1 MKCSY
6 AMHTSKLCM
15 YYYVDLFNDM
25 LKHIRRFMIDKS
37 YMYCIRY
44 SGFRIIVSNML
55 NVLFIHDTFTAR
67 FIHDQSYVG
76 TWNETRH
83 IGGCWKKC
91 HIQASA
97 TCHPPER
104 EHRAGSNRPCWP
116 LHEAIVNWF
125 IGLSFCCI
133 HKLFG
138 CFKFMRKIASASM
151 Y

>member
-1 MKCSY
+1 MQCIRQKY
-6 AMHTSKLCM
+6 AGTIMSIYLKICWST
-15 YYYVDLFNDM
+15 YVDLWLINHNV
-25 LKHIRRFMIDKS
+25 LYPI
-37 YMYCIRY
+37 
-44 SGFRIIVSNML
+44 FRVSNYSIKYAQCLVMYHTWY
-55 NVLFIHDTFTAR
+55 IHGTIHTWPKLYWDLEWTA
-67 FIHDQSYVG
+67 
-76 TWNETRH
+76 TRH
-83 IGGCWKKC
+83 NGGCWKKC

-151 Y
+151 YW